1 MEVLLNFAYTGSI
14 YWDVMENFFGF
25 LKDANF
31 FGLDEAKEEGI
42 KILIS
47 DLNPLIAIEAYTLSR
62 EVNSASLKSKSKK
75 VILENIEV
83 ISSTDDFSKLNFE
96 SLKDILS
103 NIPPIDP
110 TEKIIEGILK
120 WIESDLSTRKSY
132 LQDILGTIQIWL
144 ADINMVVR
152 ISLKHK

>member
-103 NIPPIDP
+103 NIPPVDP